1 MLPTLAQ
8 DWNWSTELPLPHCH
22 PPRHGLT
29 GHWSHVPAQTT
40 TSAPLQL
47 QHRRLGLIMWER
59 EAGDRWGEVTINPGT
74 DAAAAGWFVS
84 SLIKTTQTV
93 ITRQTPGWGGDT
105 TQPSGGCSSRV
116 MFDSWTQISNV
127 RQFMTVF
134 LLTAAAGETAVA
146 RQSRDSCLHPRYPSL
161 ELLC

>member
-40 TSAPLQL
+40 TTAPLQL
-47 QHRRLGLIMWER
+47 HHRRLGLIMWER
-59 EAGDRWGEVTINPGT
+59 EAGDRWGEGDHQPGHRRSCCWLVCFLSYQNDSDCDNKADT
-74 DAAAAGWFVS
+74 N
-84 SLIKTTQTV
+84 
-93 ITRQTPGWGGDT
+93 T

-134 LLTAAAGETAVA
+134 LLTAAAGETAAA
-146 RQSRDSCLHPRYPSL
+146 RRRRDSCLHPRYPSL